1 MIKYKSEMRSEER
14 PNMRGGNG
22 TVKITH
28 ALEKEEINGPMRL
41 CATLTLEPG
50 ASIGEHIHEHEDEIF
65 YIVSGTAKVVDNG
78 VEKVVYAGDSIIT
91 GNGGSHSIENIGIDN
106 LVVFAAIVTY

>member
-1 MIKYKSEMRSEER
+1 MIKYKNDMRTEER

-28 ALEKEEINGPMRL
+28 ALEKEDINGPVRL

-50 ASIGEHIHEHEDEIF
+50 ASIGEHNHENEDEIF
-65 YIVSGTAKVVDNG
+65 YIVSGTAKVTDNG
-78 VEKVVYAGDSIIT
+78 EEKVLYMGDSIIT
-91 GNGGSHSIENIGIDN
+91 GNGGSHSIENIGIDT
-106 LVVFAAIVTY
+106 LVVFATIVTY

>member
-1 MIKYKSEMRSEER
+1 MIKYKNEMRTEER

-28 ALEKEEINGPMRL
+28 ALEQTEINGPMRL

-50 ASIGEHIHEHEDEIF
+50 ASIGEHNHEKEDEIF
-65 YIVSGTAKVVDNG
+65 YIVSGTAKINDNG
-78 VEKVVYAGDSIIT
+78 TEKIVYAGDTIIT
-91 GNGGSHSIENIGIDN
+91 GNGDSHSIENIGIDT
-106 LVVFAAIVTY
+106 LVVFATIVTY

>member
-1 MIKYKSEMRSEER
+1 MIKYKNDMRTEER

-28 ALEKEEINGPMRL
+28 ALEKEDINGPVRL

-50 ASIGEHIHEHEDEIF
+50 ASIGEHNHENEDEIF
-65 YIVSGTAKVVDNG
+65 YIVSGTAKVTDNG
-78 VEKVVYAGDSIIT
+78 EERFFTWAT
-91 GNGGSHSIENIGIDN
+91 P
-106 LVVFAAIVTY
+106 

>member
-1 MIKYKSEMRSEER
+1 MVKYKNEMRSEER

-28 ALEKEEINGPMRL
+28 ALEKEEINGAMRL

-50 ASIGEHIHEHEDEIF
+50 ASIGEHNHEKEDEIF
-65 YIVSGTAKVVDNG
+65 YIVSGTAKVMDNG
-78 VEKVVYAGDSIIT
+78 VEKIVYAGDSVIT
-91 GNGGSHSIENIGIDN
+91 GNGGSHSIENIGIDD
-106 LVVFAAIVTY
+106 LVVFATIVTY

>member
-1 MIKYKSEMRSEER
+1 MVKYKNEMRSEER

-28 ALEKEEINGPMRL
+28 ALEKEEINGPLRL

-50 ASIGEHIHEHEDEIF
+50 ASIGEHIHEKEDEIF

-106 LVVFAAIVTY
+106 LVVFATIVTY

>member
-1 MIKYKSEMRSEER
+1 MIKYKNEMRTEER

-50 ASIGEHIHEHEDEIF
+50 TSIGEHIHENEDEIF
-65 YIVSGTAKVVDNG
+65 YIVSGTAKITDNG
-78 VEKVVYAGDSIIT
+78 VEKVIYTGDSLIT
-91 GNGGSHSIENIGIDN
+91 GKGGSHSIENIGIDT
-106 LVVFAAIVTY
+106 LVVFATIVTY

>member
-1 MIKYKSEMRSEER
+1 MVKYKNEMRPEER

-28 ALEKEEINGPMRL
+28 ALEKEEINGAMRL

-50 ASIGEHIHEHEDEIF
+50 ASIGEHIHEKEDEIF
-65 YIVSGTAKVVDNG
+65 YIVSGTAKVMDNG
-78 VEKVVYAGDSIIT
+78 VEKIVYAEDSVIT
-91 GNGGSHSIENIGIDN
+91 GNGGSHSIENIGIDD
-106 LVVFAAIVTY
+106 LVVFATIVTY